1 MCVRCTTVLEV
12 LQVQVQVLILN
23 LACPVQFEVRSLGL
37 STIRALQT
45 NEVAQAGDVCVW
57 SV

>member
-45 NEVAQAGDVCVW
+45 NEVAQA
-57 SV
+57 